1 MTTAG
6 DMLYEGGGVDQ
17 VLGNASYTGSSGN
30 GALATDGDDATSFHP
45 ANGDN
50 ASWRA
55 YDLGSAK
62 TIASW
67 RIKQSSATATKIQT
81 SADGSTGWTD
91 QATYSGLDSGP
102 TNFGS
107 PVTARYWRFLLSGF
121 YDIYTFSLTDA
132 VVPARLAKG
141 TAGQVMT
148 QGAAAPTAKR
158 SDADR
163 TKVEEMWRDRYDEM
177 KTDRDT
183 AIDIAEKA
191 VGGYTSVADAIKERN
206 RLDTLRLRN
215 LQAGLPDPTEQ
226 PNEAPD
232 PPGVTAEIR
241 RTEQRLRT
249 RRKA

>member
-1 MTTAG
+1 MADTPEIPAI
-6 DMLYEGGGVDQ
+6 DISKIVDLL
-17 VLGNASYTGSSGN
+17 LGPVGLTV
-30 GALATDGDDATSFHP
+30 GALFVILQF
-45 ANGDN
+45 
-50 ASWRA
+50 ASDKW
-55 YDLGSAK
+55 L
-62 TIASW
+62 
-67 RIKQSSATATKIQT
+67 
-81 SADGSTGWTD
+81 
-91 QATYSGLDSGP
+91 
-102 TNFGS
+102 
-107 PVTARYWRFLLSGF
+107 
-121 YDIYTFSLTDA
+121 
-132 VVPARLAKG
+132 
-141 TAGQVMT
+141 
-148 QGAAAPTAKR
+148 TAKR